1 MSDDVA
7 ERDRVKRDVGHDAHD
22 AHDAMTPHVSGG
34 SREAPLDVKLDV
46 TLDLTL
52 DDAPCGY
59 VAFADDGT
67 LVAVNRTLCELLG
80 YARDELVGRSI
91 ESIFPVGTRIFYQT
105 HFFPLVRLH
114 GHAEEVFLMLR
125 GKDGADIGVMANAV
139 RRERS
144 GECITECVL
153 IQVRERRKFEEAL
166 IRAKKEAEEA
176 RAAAELQRHHVEEA
190 NALLERQALELEL
203 QQQHLEDQAEELRTL
218 NENLVERT
226 DELERQRAIADQ
238 ANHAKSEFLAVMSH
252 ELRTPLNAIGGYVQL
267 LEMGIHGPV
276 TPAQSEALAKV
287 SRSQR
292 HLLNL
297 VNDVLNLARVEAG
310 RVDYALEQVT
320 IREVVDAVLPMVEP
334 QLDAQHLRFDVRV
347 APGVAAHADRQ
358 KVEQILLNLISN
370 AVKFTPPDGTVSVD
384 AAEDESDA
392 SRVILRVTDTGI
404 GIAPAQL
411 AEIFEPFVQVDA
423 SHTRRAQGTG
433 LGLTIS
439 RDLARGMG
447 GDLTAT
453 SEPGKGSA
461 FTLTLPRFAAT

>member
-1 MSDDVA
+1 
-7 ERDRVKRDVGHDAHD
+7 
-22 AHDAMTPHVSGG
+22 
-34 SREAPLDVKLDV
+34 
-46 TLDLTL
+46 
-52 DDAPCGY
+52 
-59 VAFADDGT
+59 
-67 LVAVNRTLCELLG
+67 
-80 YARDELVGRSI
+80 
-91 ESIFPVGTRIFYQT
+91 
-105 HFFPLVRLH
+105 
-114 GHAEEVFLMLR
+114 
-125 GKDGADIGVMANAV
+125 
-139 RRERS
+139 
-144 GECITECVL
+144 
-153 IQVRERRKFEEAL
+153 
-166 IRAKKEAEEA
+166 
-176 RAAAELQRHHVEEA
+176 
-190 NALLERQALELEL
+190 
-203 QQQHLEDQAEELRTL
+203 
-218 NENLVERT
+218 
-226 DELERQRAIADQ
+226 
-238 ANHAKSEFLAVMSH
+238 
-252 ELRTPLNAIGGYVQL
+252 
-267 LEMGIHGPV
+267 
-276 TPAQSEALAKV
+276 
-287 SRSQR
+287 
-292 HLLNL
+292 
-297 VNDVLNLARVEAG
+297 
-310 RVDYALEQVT
+310 VT

-334 QLDAQHLRFDVRV
+334 QLDARHLRFNVRV